1 MQNKIL
7 TVALALAAVASLAAC
22 TTKPVVI
29 NTPGPGS
36 TVVQVPVPATPDLTL
51 TNRVEA
57 SLQSALGT
65 NAAGITVR
73 VEEGTVYLNGN
84 VATQEL
90 HDQAVAAARGTSGVM
105 AVVHTGLVISG

>member
-1 MQNKIL
+1 MTNKIL
-7 TVALALAAVASLAAC
+7 TATLALAAAASLAAC
-22 TTKPVVI
+22 TTKPVVV

-36 TVVQVPVPATPDLTL
+36 TVVQMPVPATPDLTL

-57 SLQSALGT
+57 SLQSSLGT

-73 VEEGTVYLNGN
+73 VEEGTVYLNGK

-90 HDQAVAAARGTSGVM
+90 HNQAVAAARGTAGVK
-105 AVVHTGLVISG
+105 AVVHTGLAVSN